1 MGPDPRGLALATLGA
16 AVAGA
21 LVATT
26 ALHVSPIVGL
36 YGGIGAALPVVLVYF
51 VMTATDTAGA

>member
-1 MGPDPRGLALATLGA
+1 MGPDPRVLALATLGA

-21 LVATT
+21 LLATT
-26 ALHVSPIVGL
+26 TLQVSPIVGL

-51 VMTATDTAGA
+51 VLTASATADA